1 MMKVNKLLVL
11 VFAIVALA
19 TFSLAAA
26 EETITVDDLA
36 GLEDMMKNGNLNNST
51 TAQEAADETEEQIRE
66 VIKQMGIDKQE
77 TITRE
82 TFKTFFTRLILQGEE
97 VPEEEKAIFDKLI
110 ERVAAKAPESFPTKD
125 ISKYVEMSEITN
137 ILNEIMTES
146 GIDPKMGMN
155 DFENMGEGEGE
166 GESEGEA
173 QEEEQT
179 TEEPVKDDL

>member
-1 MMKVNKLLVL
+1 MMKVNKLIVFL
-11 VFAIVALA
+11 FAIVALA

-36 GLEDMMKNGNLNNST
+36 GLEDMMKNGNLNST
-51 TAQEAADETEEQIRE
+51 TAQEGADETEEQIRE

-82 TFKTFFTRLILQGEE
+82 TFRAFFTKLILQGEE

-110 ERVAAKAPESFPTKD
+110 DRVAAQAPESFPTKD
-125 ISKYVEMSEITN
+125 ISQYVEMTKITN
-137 ILNEIMTES
+137 ILNDIMAES
-146 GIDPKMGMN
+146 GIDPKMAMN
-155 DFENMGEGEGE
+155 DFENMGEGEVE

-179 TEEPVKDDL
+179 TEELVKDDL